1 MSPLSQLR
9 LKKLAVLVMVWMF
22 TGPAL
27 AADQGL
33 LIQIQPGGSYR
44 VWHSDGPT
52 KLSDDEIML
61 LDAEATP
68 EGGKSIPTSAGPASA
83 MQTPVGV
90 VISLPEAP
98 ADRSL
103 LVDRDGCGHVKTWHA
118 EGITKLNDDQLTD
131 LVLAAIP
138 GGGKRIVLDETRHAK
153 SFLTAIGVM
162 VAIWRPVVKP
172 AKSVTPAR

>member
-1 MSPLSQLR
+1 MSDSMSQHGMKALVAMVIGWM
-9 LKKLAVLVMVWMF
+9 LASAVW
-22 TGPAL
+22 

-33 LIQIQPGGSYR
+33 LIQVQPGGAYR

-61 LDAEATP
+61 LDSEATP
-68 EGGKSIPTSAGPASA
+68 EGGRIVPTAVGPATA
-83 MQTPVGV
+83 TQTAVGV

-98 ADRSL
+98 TDRAL

-118 EGITKLNDDQLTD
+118 EGATRLNDDQLTD

-138 GGGKRIVLDETRHAK
+138 GGGKRVVLSEGLYAK
-153 SFLTAIGVM
+153 SFLTNLGVM
-162 VAIWRPVVKP
+162 VAIWRPVAKP
-172 AKSVTPAR
+172 AR